1 MAMEEL
7 SNIAA
12 GEPLE
17 RGTPC
22 TVRGGFAYL
31 AEDGEAPTCVCKVD
45 CTTNASGVLAPIGE
59 SD

>member
-1 MAMEEL
+1 MAMKEL

-22 TVRGGFAYL
+22 TVRGGFAYR
-31 AEDGEAPTCVCKVD
+31 ATDGEEPSCVCTAD
-45 CTTNASGVLAPIGE
+45 CTANATGCFELPE
-59 SD
+59 RR

>member
-1 MAMEEL
+1 MAMKEL

-22 TVRGGFAYL
+22 TVRGGFAYRT
-31 AEDGEAPTCVCKVD
+31 ADGEEPSCVCTAD
-45 CTTNASGVLAPIGE
+45 CTVHFDCVIQ
-59 SD
+59 

>member
-1 MAMEEL
+1 MKEL
-7 SNIAA
+7 DAIPA
-12 GEPLE
+12 GMPL
-17 RGTPC
+17 RNGDPC
-22 TVRGGFAYL
+22 VVKGGFAYL